1 MNNQVSIKDA
11 ETRYPF
17 AVIDGKINFELLAL
31 ALMEDIADL
40 QDQMME
46 KDYQI
51 LSITKRLD
59 GLNA

>member
-1 MNNQVSIKDA
+1 MNNQVSIKDV